1 MTKWITLLIIISL
14 FLFSNF
20 ALAQTPDPFISQ
32 LSSLLQTIQN
42 LASQINGLQNRS
54 LTLPPPSTPATSISP
69 TPTPAT
75 TGSYFSRSGVSYFD
89 QVRINQ
95 ELRMRA
101 YASSTLTARNASS
114 SLPEILSVMPTSGKI
129 GTKITIS
136 GRNFTKTGNLVSTG
150 FGQLNLPSADG
161 KTLVI
166 TMTRPPSMPADF
178 ASQTGDYW
186 RQNNIQASLPLSF
199 YVKNANGQSARP
211 GLFLLTFN

>member
-75 TGSYFSRSGVSYFD
+75 T
-89 QVRINQ
+89 
-95 ELRMRA
+95 
-101 YASSTLTARNASS
+101 
-114 SLPEILSVMPTSGKI
+114 
-129 GTKITIS
+129 
-136 GRNFTKTGNLVSTG
+136 
-150 FGQLNLPSADG
+150 
-161 KTLVI
+161 
-166 TMTRPPSMPADF
+166 
-178 ASQTGDYW
+178 
-186 RQNNIQASLPLSF
+186 
-199 YVKNANGQSARP
+199 
-211 GLFLLTFN
+211 

>member
-14 FLFSNF
+14 FLFSNL
-20 ALAQTPDPFISQ
+20 ALAQTPDPFITQ

-42 LASQINGLQNRS
+42 LANQINSLQNRPLLPITPTAPVA
-54 LTLPPPSTPATSISP
+54 LTSPAP
-69 TPTPAT
+69 TPVT
-75 TGSYFSRSGVSYFD
+75 TGSFFRRSGVSYFD

-95 ELRMRA
+95 ELRLQA
-101 YASSTLTARNASS
+101 YASSTATARAVSPA
-114 SLPEILSVMPTSGKI
+114 PEILTITPTTGKI
-129 GTKITIS
+129 GTKITIT
-136 GRNFTKTGNLVSTG
+136 GRNFTKTGNLVNTG

-161 KTLVI
+161 KTLTF
-166 TMTRPPSMPADF
+166 TMTRPSSMPADF
-178 ASQTGDYW
+178 ASQAGDYW